1 MKIKQLI
8 DLGLNGFNSNMT
20 LFFFIDLIPIAERFS
35 FKLWD
40 KIL

>member
-20 LFFFIDLIPIAERFS
+20 LFFIDLIPIAERFS